1 MSGQRLGHHVS
12 NQLHILQ
19 KNIPTLSNICRRKKI
34 KNDSRLGSICETTH
48 PTQYVPNEIYWQGS
62 ITCTKRK
69 RYVIQIRNKFVDAE
83 GQRGRHKYVNHCCD
97 GGGAENYQ
105 RSARLHLWSDQ
116 NGIAHVSIVTNRQ
129 VEKGEELLVNY
140 GGDYVIGDCRCPN
153 CSNDDR
159 QTRGTQTQQ
168 RNESET

>member
-1 MSGQRLGHHVS
+1 MIHGWGLFAKQP
-12 NQLHILQ
+12 
-19 KNIPTLSNICRRKKI
+19 IPPNTFLLKYIGKEVTS
-34 KNDSRLGSICETTH
+34 
-48 PTQYVPNEIYWQGS
+48 VPKG
-62 ITCTKRK
+62 K

-116 NGIAHVSIVTNRQ
+116 NGIEHVSIVTNRQ

-153 CSNDDR
+153 CSNDDDR

-168 RNESET
+168 PRNESET